1 MAGSAT
7 KQSPTGGASQRPMT
21 LLQDELLAGAEDPGG
36 LKRLIQLAD
45 QVVRTWQPAWSPFLG
60 ARLQE
65 EALARLNNLSEIG
78 WHRDGGYPGA
88 ERCRLLCHRRDRM
101 GEADASAP
109 AYGLLI
115 EGNFL
120 FDPLSPDDI
129 RNVLQELGAAPD
141 QIGDLWVRGDRGGQ
155 GLCTPESA
163 ARLHEQRGRVRDVDI
178 RCEALAIDALHLP
191 AQRTPRILQTVEA
204 SCRIDAIASAGF
216 GLSRAK
222 IVGHIKAG
230 RLRMNWHDV
239 RQASR
244 ELGVGDRLQL
254 QDRGALEVLSLTR
267 TKRERWRVELRR
279 S

>member
-1 MAGSAT
+1 
-7 KQSPTGGASQRPMT
+7 MT
-21 LLQDELLAGAEDPGG
+21 LLKEELLTGADDPAG
-36 LKRLIQLAD
+36 LRQLIQLAD
-45 QVVRTWQPAWSPFLG
+45 QVVRTWQPAWSPFLD

-65 EALARLNNLSEIG
+65 EALARLSNLSEIG

-88 ERCRLLCHRRDRM
+88 ERCRFLCHRRDQI
-101 GEADASAP
+101 EVADACAP
-109 AYGLLI
+109 VQGLLI

-120 FDPLSPDDI
+120 FDPLSPEDI
-129 RNVLQELGAAPD
+129 RKALQELGAAPD

-163 ARLHEQRGRVRDVDI
+163 ARLHEQRGRVRDVEI
-178 RCEALAIDALHLP
+178 RCEALPIEALHLP

-230 RLRMNWHDV
+230 RLRVNWHDV
-239 RQASR
+239 RLASR
-244 ELGVGDRLQL
+244 DVGVGDRLQL

>member
-1 MAGSAT
+1 
-7 KQSPTGGASQRPMT
+7 MT
-21 LLQDELLAGAEDPGG
+21 LLQEELLTGADDPAG
-36 LKRLIQLAD
+36 LRQLIQLAD
-45 QVVRTWQPAWSPFLG
+45 QVVRTWQPTWSPFLE

-88 ERCRLLCHRRDRM
+88 ERCRFLCHRRDQM
-101 GEADASAP
+101 EDAHASAP
-109 AYGLLI
+109 VQGLLI

-129 RNVLQELGAAPD
+129 RNALQDLGAAPD

-163 ARLHEQRGRVRDVDI
+163 AKLHEQRGRVRDVEI
-178 RCEALAIDALHLP
+178 RCEALPIEALHLP

-222 IVGHIKAG
+222 IVSHIKAG

-244 ELGVGDRLQL
+244 DVGVGDRLQL
-254 QDRGALEVLSLTR
+254 QDRGTLEVLSLTR

>member
-1 MAGSAT
+1 
-7 KQSPTGGASQRPMT
+7 MT
-21 LLQDELLAGAEDPGG
+21 LMKEELLSGAEDPAG
-36 LKRLIQLAD
+36 LRQLIQLAD
-45 QVVRTWQPAWSPFLG
+45 QVLRTWQPAWSPFLG
-60 ARLQE
+60 ARLQD
-65 EALARLNNLSEIG
+65 EALARLNNLSDVG
-78 WHRDGGYPGA
+78 WHRDGGYSGA
-88 ERCRLLCHRRDRM
+88 ERCRLLCQRRDQM
-101 GEADASAP
+101 GEAEASAP
-109 AYGLLI
+109 VQGLLI

-129 RNVLQELGAAPD
+129 RHVLQELGAAPD

-163 ARLHEQRGRVRDVDI
+163 AKLHEQRGRVRDVDI
-178 RCEALAIDALHLP
+178 RCEALTIEALHLP

-244 ELGVGDRLQL
+244 EVGVGDRLQL
-254 QDRGALEVLSLTR
+254 QDRGSLEVLSLTR
-267 TKRERWRVELRR
+267 TKRERWRIELRR

>member
-1 MAGSAT
+1 MAGGATQQSAA
-7 KQSPTGGASQRPMT
+7 GGAPQRPMT
-21 LLQDELLAGAEDPGG
+21 LLKEELLTGADDPAG
-36 LKRLIQLAD
+36 LRQLIQLAD
-45 QVVRTWQPAWSPFLG
+45 QVVRTWQPAWSPFLD

-65 EALARLNNLSEIG
+65 EALARLSNLSEIG

-88 ERCRLLCHRRDRM
+88 ERCRFLCHRRDQI
-101 GEADASAP
+101 EVADASAP
-109 AYGLLI
+109 VQGLLI

-120 FDPLSPDDI
+120 FDPLSPEDI
-129 RNVLQELGAAPD
+129 RKALQELGAAPD

-163 ARLHEQRGRVRDVDI
+163 ARLHEQRGRVRDVEI
-178 RCEALAIDALHLP
+178 RCEALQIESLHLP

-239 RQASR
+239 RLASR
-244 ELGVGDRLQL
+244 DVGVGDRLQL

>member
-1 MAGSAT
+1 MAGGATQQSAA
-7 KQSPTGGASQRPMT
+7 GGAPQRPMT
-21 LLQDELLAGAEDPGG
+21 LLKEELLTGADDPAG
-36 LKRLIQLAD
+36 LRQLIQLAD
-45 QVVRTWQPAWSPFLG
+45 QVVRTWQPAWSPFLD

-65 EALARLNNLSEIG
+65 EALARLSNLSEIG

-88 ERCRLLCHRRDRM
+88 ERCRFLCHRRDQI
-101 GEADASAP
+101 EVADACAP
-109 AYGLLI
+109 VQGLLI

-120 FDPLSPDDI
+120 FDPLSPEDI
-129 RNVLQELGAAPD
+129 RKALQELGAAPD

-163 ARLHEQRGRVRDVDI
+163 ARLHEQRGRVRDVEI
-178 RCEALAIDALHLP
+178 RCEALQIESLHLP

-239 RQASR
+239 RLASR
-244 ELGVGDRLQL
+244 DVGVGDRLQL

>member
-1 MAGSAT
+1 MAGGATQQSSA
-7 KQSPTGGASQRPMT
+7 GGAPQRPMT
-21 LLQDELLAGAEDPGG
+21 LLKEELLTGADDPAG
-36 LKRLIQLAD
+36 LRQLIQLAD
-45 QVVRTWQPAWSPFLG
+45 QVVRTWQPAWSPFLD

-65 EALARLNNLSEIG
+65 EALARLSNLSEIG

-88 ERCRLLCHRRDRM
+88 ERCRFLCHRRDQI
-101 GEADASAP
+101 EVADACAP
-109 AYGLLI
+109 VQGLLI

-120 FDPLSPDDI
+120 FDPLSPEDI
-129 RNVLQELGAAPD
+129 RKALQELGAAPD

-163 ARLHEQRGRVRDVDI
+163 ARLHEQRGRVRDVEI
-178 RCEALAIDALHLP
+178 RCEALQIESLHLP

-239 RQASR
+239 RLASR
-244 ELGVGDRLQL
+244 DVGVGDRLQL

>member
-1 MAGSAT
+1 MAGGATQQSAA
-7 KQSPTGGASQRPMT
+7 GGAPQRPMT
-21 LLQDELLAGAEDPGG
+21 LLKEELLTGADDPAG
-36 LKRLIQLAD
+36 LRQLIQLAD
-45 QVVRTWQPAWSPFLG
+45 QVVRTWQPAWSPFLD

-65 EALARLNNLSEIG
+65 EALARLSNLSEIG

-88 ERCRLLCHRRDRM
+88 ERCRFLCHRRDQI
-101 GEADASAP
+101 EVADACAP
-109 AYGLLI
+109 VQGLLI

-120 FDPLSPDDI
+120 FDPLSPEDI
-129 RNVLQELGAAPD
+129 RNALQELGAAPD

-163 ARLHEQRGRVRDVDI
+163 ARLHEQRGRVRDVEI
-178 RCEALAIDALHLP
+178 RCEALPIESLHLP

-230 RLRMNWHDV
+230 RLRVNWHDV
-239 RQASR
+239 RLASR
-244 ELGVGDRLQL
+244 DVGVGDRLQL

>member
-1 MAGSAT
+1 MAGGATQQSAA
-7 KQSPTGGASQRPMT
+7 GGAPQRPMT
-21 LLQDELLAGAEDPGG
+21 LLKEELLTGADDPAG
-36 LKRLIQLAD
+36 LRQLIQLAD
-45 QVVRTWQPAWSPFLG
+45 QVVRTWQPAWSPFLD

-65 EALARLNNLSEIG
+65 EALARLSNLSEIG

-88 ERCRLLCHRRDRM
+88 ERCRFLCHRRDQI
-101 GEADASAP
+101 EVADACAP
-109 AYGLLI
+109 VQGLLI

-120 FDPLSPDDI
+120 FDPLSPEDI
-129 RNVLQELGAAPD
+129 RNALQELGAAPD

-163 ARLHEQRGRVRDVDI
+163 ARLHEQRGRVRDVEI
-178 RCEALAIDALHLP
+178 RCEALPIEALHLP

-239 RQASR
+239 RLASR
-244 ELGVGDRLQL
+244 DVGVGDRLQL

>member
-1 MAGSAT
+1 
-7 KQSPTGGASQRPMT
+7 MT
-21 LLQDELLAGAEDPGG
+21 LLKEELLTGADDPAG
-36 LKRLIQLAD
+36 LRQLIQLAD
-45 QVVRTWQPAWSPFLG
+45 QVVRTWQPAWSQFLD

-65 EALARLNNLSEIG
+65 EALARLSNLSEIG

-88 ERCRLLCHRRDRM
+88 ERCRFLCQRRDQI
-101 GEADASAP
+101 GDADACAP
-109 AYGLLI
+109 VQGLLI

-120 FDPLSPDDI
+120 FDPLSPEDI
-129 RNVLQELGAAPD
+129 RNALQELGAAPD

-163 ARLHEQRGRVRDVDI
+163 ARLHEQHGRVRDVAI
-178 RCEALAIDALHLP
+178 RCEALPIEALHLP

-239 RQASR
+239 RLASR
-244 ELGVGDRLQL
+244 DVGVGDRLQL